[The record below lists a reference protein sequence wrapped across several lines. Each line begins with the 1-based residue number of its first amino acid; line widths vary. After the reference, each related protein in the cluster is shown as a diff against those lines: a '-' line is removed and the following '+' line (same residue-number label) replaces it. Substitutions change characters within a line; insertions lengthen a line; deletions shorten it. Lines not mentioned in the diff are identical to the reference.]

1 MKRSSK
7 TALFIFLIMAGTW
20 FASPL
25 IADQPDYYQRLKESW
40 QNMQGVFEQVNQ
52 HYVEEINPY
61 ELVKVGIKAMLAK
74 LDPYTVFIEEDGNRR
89 LKIITTGKY
98 GGLGME
104 IGSHHNQVVVITP
117 MQNSPAMDAGI
128 MAGDVILK
136 IDSIRTDS
144 MSPDEVSSH
153 LRGIIGQKIS
163 LTIQRPGVTKP
174 FEVRMARREIIINDV
189 GFAGFVA
196 PGVAYA
202 TLDGFSDK
210 AGIELRQAIKKM
222 QSKGKIKKFILDL
235 RGNPGGLLEAA
246 VDVVN
251 IFVPAGKLVVFTRGY
266 HEKRIEF
273 KTDKSPLL
281 PNVPLAVIVDGG
293 SASAS
298 EIVTGALQD
307 MDRAVI
313 VGRSTFGKGLVQKVY
328 KINQATN
335 TRIKI
340 TTAKYYIPSGRS
352 IQKRDYAKNSALVH
366 VNNADSLLHNNKH
379 NTYFTFNKREVF
391 DKGGI
396 YPDVKVSGDSLN
408 DVVLQL
414 ARNYAF
420 FDFAVDLYHKM
431 KIENVDI
438 KRDNRLFSAFKKWI
452 VGRDLSLSY
461 RGEKDIR
468 NLKKLMASQ
477 NHNSAVDTLL
487 ANLEKHLESLNRQEF
502 EDSRDAIIRLIR
514 VELAEKEGGRSGREE
529 YNARNSREVHQAISI
544 LGNESG
550 YDKILA
556 RK

>member
-7 TALFIFLIMAGTW
+7 TALFIFFITAGAW

-61 ELVKVGIKAMLAK
+61 ELVKVGIRAMLAK

-104 IGSHHNQVVVITP
+104 IGSHHNQVVVIAP
-117 MQNSPAMDAGI
+117 MQNSPAKDAGI

-163 LTIQRPGVTKP
+163 LTIQRPGVKKP

-210 AGIELRQAIKKM
+210 AGAELRQAIKKM

-251 IFVPAGKLVVFTRGY
+251 IFVPADRLVVFTRGY

-281 PNVPLAVIVDGG
+281 PDVPLAVIVDGG

-379 NTYFTFNKREVF
+379 NTYFTLNRREVF

-420 FDFAVDLYHKM
+420 FDFAVDLSHKVNM
-431 KIENVDI
+431 ENIDI
-438 KRDNRLFSAFKKWI
+438 KREAHLFSAFKKWI
-452 VGRDLSLSY
+452 AGRDLSLPY
-461 RGEKDIR
+461 RGKEDIG
-468 NLKKLMASQ
+468 NLKKLIASEK
-477 NHNSAVDTLL
+477 HNTVVDTLL
-487 ANLEKHLESLNRQEF
+487 ASLEKHLESLNRQEF

-529 YNARNSREVHQAISI
+529 YTARNSREVRQAIGI
-544 LGNESG
+544 LGNEPG